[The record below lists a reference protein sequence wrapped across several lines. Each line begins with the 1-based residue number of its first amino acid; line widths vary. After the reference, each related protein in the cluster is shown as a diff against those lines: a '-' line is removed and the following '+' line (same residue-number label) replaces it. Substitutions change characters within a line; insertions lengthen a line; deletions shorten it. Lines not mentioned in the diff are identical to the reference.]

1 MADACR
7 TSLCPTRLTNM
18 TCNGY
23 RNAERGNLRTR
34 RTGTRQEAHRHIA
47 MAITMYRDMEM
58 PFWLDQA
65 EVEMRRL
72 RQ

>member
-1 MADACR
+1 MPSAVIYEA
-7 TSLCPTRLTNM
+7 
-18 TCNGY
+18 
-23 RNAERGNLRTR
+23 

-47 MAITMYRDMEM
+47 TAIPMYRDMEM